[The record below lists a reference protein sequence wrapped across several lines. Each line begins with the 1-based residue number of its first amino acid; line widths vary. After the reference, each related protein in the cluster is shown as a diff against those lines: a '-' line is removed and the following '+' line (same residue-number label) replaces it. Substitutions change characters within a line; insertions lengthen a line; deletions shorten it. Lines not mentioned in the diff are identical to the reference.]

1 MLWSLHTSYAT
12 WNISIR
18 MRIWDR
24 FQIHHFSIQKRITFF
39 FLQPCW
45 CHCMASWKCTNW
57 ISSSFAFRGCQTVWA
72 IFEPLVPQETNPN
85 RLHPAHS
92 GATFKPSCWG
102 RTFSKVFKSLA
113 STTAV
118 LACVSLNPWLAP
130 SSPARILFEHRTET
144 MSFCWEFSRWDHWK
158 CL

>member
-1 MLWSLHTSYAT
+1 MYVYVMIITHIICYMEHKYTHAHL
-12 WNISIR
+12 
-18 MRIWDR
+18 DR

-39 FLQPCW
+39 SAALLVPLHGFLEVYELDQFILCIQRMPNSLS
-45 CHCMASWKCTNW
+45 H
-57 ISSSFAFRGCQTVWA
+57 
-72 IFEPLVPQETNPN
+72 FEPLVPQETNPN

-144 MSFCWEFSRWDHWK
+144 MSFCWEFSRWDH
-158 CL
+158 